1 VSLSAHAHP
10 FGIGGWA
17 STYLSVCGMLA
28 GAFTILVRL
37 RKEKNSATRGYGNAS
52 CVISWMC
59 AISVIYGRYGVA
71 GVGVVGTTSIARI
84 PVSSYLL
91 THIFKSYLLLTLSI
105 ETVLD
110 VCLGHSSLLTTIDSV
125 RG

>member
-1 VSLSAHAHP
+1 
-10 FGIGGWA
+10 
-17 STYLSVCGMLA
+17 
-28 GAFTILVRL
+28 
-37 RKEKNSATRGYGNAS
+37 
-52 CVISWMC
+52 
-59 AISVIYGRYGVA
+59 VA